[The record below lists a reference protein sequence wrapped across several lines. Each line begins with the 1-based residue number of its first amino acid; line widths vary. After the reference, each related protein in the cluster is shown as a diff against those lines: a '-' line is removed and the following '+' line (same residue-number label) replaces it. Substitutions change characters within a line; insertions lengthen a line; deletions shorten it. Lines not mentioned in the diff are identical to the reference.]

1 MTHDTT
7 QYDDT
12 TKTNGKKDEQSAP
25 PLCLIHY
32 FAEQDG
38 LPPPRKPWPPGR
50 AARIAERRG
59 NLIILEFAE
68 PPAPPPALPQAQWQ
82 GGTSGKS
89 RWAKACDL
97 LLLLLLLTSLAAC
110 LVAFRF

>member
-1 MTHDTT
+1 MTYDTT
-7 QYDDT
+7 QYEGT
-12 TKTNGKKDEQSAP
+12 TEPDKQSAP

-32 FAEQDG
+32 FAERDG
-38 LPPPRKPWPPGR
+38 ALPPPRKPWPPGR

-68 PPAPPPALPQAQWQ
+68 PPAAPESLPPPQMQWQ

-89 RWAKACDL
+89 RLMRICDILLALLMLACFL
-97 LLLLLLLTSLAAC
+97 GCLA
-110 LVAFRF
+110 AFRF